1 MTKDRNR
8 PLRPRQAIFAR
19 QFALH
24 GNASKAAREAK
35 YGAIDGQRLK
45 KLPHV
50 VAEVERIKAQV
61 SAEAA
66 LSVNKVIGELGL
78 IAFANIL
85 DYINPATGEVNI
97 ATIDRQKAAP
107 IVEYSVTT
115 TKAGTTTKLKLA
127 DKLGGLD
134 RLARH
139 VGAYEVDNTQ
149 KLATPA
155 KLDER
160 QARDLARRVAFMMR
174 SDSAIPASVTSVVE
188 GEFSPVEPLSIS
200 DKAHNSH

>member
-1 MTKDRNR
+1 M
-8 PLRPRQAIFAR
+8 
-19 QFALH
+19 
-24 GNASKAAREAK
+24 
-35 YGAIDGQRLK
+35 
-45 KLPHV
+45 
-50 VAEVERIKAQV
+50 KAQN
-61 SAEAA
+61 EAQQA
-66 LSVNKVIGELGL
+66 LSVNKVIGELGR

-139 VGAYEVDNTQ
+139 VGAYEVDNAQ
-149 KLATPA
+149 KVQTPA

-174 SDSAIPASVTSVVE
+174 SDSAIPASVTSVID
-188 GEFSPVEPLSIS
+188 GEFETVATLSNL
-200 DKAHNSH
+200 DRSHSQGEQ